1 MGGWEKRKGDIDQS
15 ENKNKRAEK
24 QKYLN
29 NSVPLN
35 RNIEPV
41 RQSGMKLQ
49 LDEEH
54 DKGNAN
60 TTAKKLM
67 SNFIT

>member
-41 RQSGMKLQ
+41 R
-49 LDEEH
+49 
-54 DKGNAN
+54 
-60 TTAKKLM
+60 
-67 SNFIT
+67 